1 VLELYPSSSDRYY
14 WNLLAVRLHMPV
26 WGIGVL
32 QLSETSIML
41 FGGYDGNDDRSD
53 VMLLEISETQLADN
67 EAMHEE

>member
-1 VLELYPSSSDRYY
+1 
-14 WNLLAVRLHMPV
+14 MPV